1 MENLE
6 PPSPSKSRMGKWR
19 VLALRAASSL
29 IWGDGGLL
37 FHFILSQIA
46 IVDKVNGKTRPP
58 LPPNSRMEKWRLFA
72 LRAASSLTWE
82 GRGFAVPFYF
92 VQDRRSSWQWIRAY
106 ALRHSAAMT
115 HVLLYYIINSKRRRK
130 RHKYVTNQRNVKNLA
145 ERYETVGL
153 FGVSVTW
160 KNNQCLW
167 NW

>member
-46 IVDKVNGKTRPP
+46 IVDKINGKTRPP

-72 LRAASSLTWE
+72 LRAASSLTWG

-92 VQDRRSSWQWIRAY
+92 VQDCRSSWYWIRAY
-106 ALRHSAAMT
+106 ALRHSGAMT
-115 HVLLYYIINSKRRRK
+115 HVLYYKFKTARKTAQICDQPKECEESGRKIWNSRSIWRK
-130 RHKYVTNQRNVKNLA
+130 RNMK
-145 ERYETVGL
+145 E
-153 FGVSVTW
+153 
-160 KNNQCLW
+160 
-167 NW
+167 